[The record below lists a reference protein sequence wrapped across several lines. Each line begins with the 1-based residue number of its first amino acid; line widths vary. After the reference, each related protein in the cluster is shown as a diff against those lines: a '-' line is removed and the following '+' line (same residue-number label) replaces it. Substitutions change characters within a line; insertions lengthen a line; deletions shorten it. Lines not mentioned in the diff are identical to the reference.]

1 VRKKYDFTMTYLD
14 DIENEVEFEEA
25 RQKLQN
31 LLESDE
37 ALYMKFMG
45 LFVELMNYRYV
56 SNKNWMGIP
65 IVKLPEDIL
74 VIQEFYFDYKPTAVI
89 EIGVARGGSVA
100 LAISLQK
107 LNEIK
112 PNVLGLDIKMY
123 EHTHLALK
131 EFLEK
136 KYLKLVETDST
147 SVIAEQEIKK
157 FVGGHDRVFAILDS
171 NHSHAHV
178 MRELELLDKCLPVG
192 SVVLVA
198 DGIIE
203 HLPERDDRPW
213 GKGDN
218 PLTATIEFLD
228 KNQNWSRLSKFSQR
242 SLFSEFRDGWIT
254 KLK

>member
-1 VRKKYDFTMTYLD
+1 MTYLD
-14 DIENEVEFEEA
+14 DIESASEFEEG
-25 RQKLQN
+25 RQKLQR
-31 LLESDE
+31 LLENNE
-37 ALYMKFMG
+37 ALYMKCMD
-45 LFVELMNYRYV
+45 LFVDLMDYKYV

-65 IVKLPEDIL
+65 IVKLPEDIV

-112 PNVLGLDIKMY
+112 PNILGLDIKVY

-131 EFLEK
+131 EFLDKE
-136 KYLKLVETDST
+136 YLKLVETDST
-147 SVIAEQEIKK
+147 SIMAEQEMKN
-157 FVGGHDRVFAILDS
+157 FVRGHERVFAILDS
-171 NHSHAHV
+171 NHSHTHV
-178 MRELELLDKCLPVG
+178 TEELKLLDKCLPVG

-218 PLTATIEFLD
+218 PLTATVEFLD
-228 KNQNWSRLSKFSQR
+228 KNKNWTRLSKFSQR
-242 SLFSEFRDGWIT
+242 SLFSEFRGGWII
-254 KLK
+254 KIE

>member
-1 VRKKYDFTMTYLD
+1 MTYLD
-14 DIENEVEFEEA
+14 DIESATEFEAA
-25 RQKLQN
+25 RQKLQS
-31 LLESDE
+31 LLEGDE
-37 ALYMKFMG
+37 ALYMKCMD
-45 LFVELMNYRYV
+45 LFVELMDYRYV
-56 SNKNWMGIP
+56 SNKSWMGIP
-65 IVKLPEDIL
+65 IVKLPEDIV
-74 VIQEFYFDYKPTAVI
+74 VIQEFYFEYKPTAVI

-112 PNVLGLDIKMY
+112 PNVLGLDIKVY
-123 EHTHLALK
+123 EHAHLALK

-136 KYLKLVETDST
+136 DYLKLVETDST
-147 SVIAEQEIKK
+147 SIRAEQEMKN
-157 FVGGHDRVFAILDS
+157 FVLGHERVFVILDS

-178 MRELELLDKCLPVG
+178 TKELELLDKCLPVG

-218 PLTATIEFLD
+218 PLTATIEFLE
-228 KNQNWSRLSKFSQR
+228 KNQNWVRLSKFSNR

-254 KLK
+254 KLS

>member
-1 VRKKYDFTMTYLD
+1 MTYLD
-14 DIENEVEFEEA
+14 DIESATEFEAA
-25 RQKLQN
+25 RQKLQS
-31 LLESDE
+31 LLEGDE
-37 ALYMKFMG
+37 ALYMKCMD
-45 LFVELMNYRYV
+45 LFVELMDYRYV
-56 SNKNWMGIP
+56 SNKSWMGIP
-65 IVKLPEDIL
+65 IVKLPEDIV
-74 VIQEFYFDYKPTAVI
+74 VIQEFYFEYKPTAVI

-112 PNVLGLDIKMY
+112 PNVLGLDIKVY
-123 EHTHLALK
+123 EHAHLALK

-136 KYLKLVETDST
+136 DYLKLVETDST
-147 SVIAEQEIKK
+147 SIRAEQEMKN
-157 FVGGHDRVFAILDS
+157 FVLGHERVFVILDS

-178 MRELELLDKCLPVG
+178 TKELELLDKCLPVG

-218 PLTATIEFLD
+218 PLTATIEFLE
-228 KNQNWSRLSKFSQR
+228 KNQNWVRLSKFSKR

-254 KLK
+254 KLN